1 MPWGD
6 HRGAKGAS
14 PRIARRLATAGPPAS
29 GVVEVL
35 TPSLGGRV
43 LLTQLTKHG
52 LLERASGPP
61 PPRTLAVLW
70 WPASSLFSG
79 LHPLRRGDHPMA
91 STRCAEKHPSLALT
105 PSALTP
111 PALTSSGP
119 LHSLPLHTL
128 HLLPCGAQCG
138 GSVAPYS
145 WRQLMAAYHHCGE
158 ARYLQLR

>member
-1 MPWGD
+1 MRAWYWPRRQVAFPFVRSG
-6 HRGAKGAS
+6 S
-14 PRIARRLATAGPPAS
+14 PEATSATRAAATEQAAEPG
-29 GVVEVL
+29 
-35 TPSLGGRV
+35 T
-43 LLTQLTKHG
+43 

-119 LHSLPLHTL
+119 RHALPLHTL